1 MKKNALSLIGVLFI
15 TLILFEALLRL
26 FHYKPWIRSK
36 PNELNGVKTNSA
48 ITGWFEPNEQFGWVY
63 NRKKTSS
70 DSAVDNQITYE
81 GNELGFRD
89 SEWSNSSDAAED
101 SIKIMVFG
109 DSHTAGHGVPE
120 NVRYSDLLQASLG
133 PKFQVFNFA
142 VAGWGIDQMYLAF
155 KTHFKEFRP
164 QVVIFAYIPND
175 LLRSLESYRPAE
187 QLEKPS
193 FDLEHGSL
201 KLRTS
206 VSESAWAEYLLKH
219 FYSINFFYKTLYKPY
234 LAKQINTKIAEE
246 VIRLCRENDIKLIA
260 VRIPL
265 EETVKP
271 ANQLDDYL

>member
-120 NVRYSDLLQASLG
+120 HDRYSDLLQASLG

-142 VAGWGIDQMYLAF
+142 VAGWGFDHMYLAF
-155 KTHFKEFRP
+155 RAYVNEFR
-164 QVVIFAYIPND
+164 
-175 LLRSLESYRPAE
+175 L
-187 QLEKPS
+187 
-193 FDLEHGSL
+193 
-201 KLRTS
+201 
-206 VSESAWAEYLLKH
+206 
-219 FYSINFFYKTLYKPY
+219 
-234 LAKQINTKIAEE
+234 
-246 VIRLCRENDIKLIA
+246 
-260 VRIPL
+260 
-265 EETVKP
+265 
-271 ANQLDDYL
+271 